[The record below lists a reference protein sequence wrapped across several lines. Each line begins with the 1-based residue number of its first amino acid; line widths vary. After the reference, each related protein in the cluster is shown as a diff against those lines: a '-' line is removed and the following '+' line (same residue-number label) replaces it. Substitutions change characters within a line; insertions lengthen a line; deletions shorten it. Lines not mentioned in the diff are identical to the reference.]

1 MGQPSQSDVHVSRP
15 LTNILTAY
23 MQRDEN
29 FIATKV
35 FPIVPVDK
43 QTDKYFTFSK
53 NDWLRDEAQ
62 LRADS
67 SESAGSGFSVST
79 DSYTCDVF
87 AHHKDV
93 GNQVLANADAPLN
106 LERAAVNFV
115 GKKLL
120 LRQEIQ
126 WVTDAFATSIWGTD
140 KTVDTQW
147 NDANS
152 DPIRDVEDG
161 KETVLSNTGYE
172 PNTLVL
178 GYSVFKNLKLH
189 PDIIDRIKYTQG
201 GGVKGKTIT
210 PELLAAMFDV
220 ERVLVAKAIKATNK
234 EGETA
239 ATSFT
244 HGKHALLAYVAPNPE
259 LLEPSAGYTFSWR
272 GVSEGLGADVA
283 VRAIDMP
290 LKKATR
296 YEGETAFD
304 NKIVGTDLG
313 YFFGSVVA

>member
-1 MGQPSQSDVHVSRP
+1 MAQPSQSDVHVSRP

-29 FIATKV
+29 FIAMKFAPV
-35 FPIVPVDK
+35 VPVDK
-43 QTDKYFTFSK
+43 QTDKYFTFTK

-62 LRADS
+62 LRADAT
-67 SESAGSGFSVST
+67 ESAGSGFTLST
-79 DSYTCDVF
+79 DSYNCDVF
-87 AHHKDV
+87 AHHKDI
-93 GNQVLANADAPLN
+93 GNQTLANADAPLN
-106 LERAAVNFV
+106 LERAALNFV

-126 WVTDAFATSIWGTD
+126 FVTDAFGTGIWGTD
-140 KTVDTQW
+140 KTVTTTWD
-147 NDANS
+147 DANS

-178 GYSVFKNLKLH
+178 GYSVYKNLKLH
-189 PDIIDRIKYTQG
+189 PDIIDRIKYTT
-201 GGVKGKTIT
+201 GVTGKTIT
-210 PELLAAMFDV
+210 PELLAQMFDV
-220 ERVLVAKAIKATNK
+220 GRVLVAKAIKATNK

-244 HGKHALLAYVAPNPE
+244 HGKHGLLAYVADAPA
-259 LLEPSAGYTFSWR
+259 LLEPSAMYTFSWR

-296 YEGETAFD
+296 YEGEVAFD